1 MHPVWSGCT
10 SLNRARPR
18 WTRSTGT
25 WVFFCI
31 PRRIPATQRLA
42 QFTAIFFCS
51 EAPEKLCVRRLTR
64 WWWNFKKTWVN
75 CSFNHTSC
83 NNHKKETFFFYV
95 ACESCEF
102 LGRRPNVTFRTS
114 LWTHYIVFL
123 AVENKLTHS
132 WSSWPGGLFLMK
144 AP

>member
-10 SLNRARPR
+10 SLNGACPR

-25 WVFFCI
+25 CVFFCI
-31 PRRIPATQRLA
+31 PRRIPATRRLA

-64 WWWNFKKTWVN
+64 WWWNFKKLGWTVPLTIPRAITTKRK
-75 CSFNHTSC
+75 S
-83 NNHKKETFFFYV
+83 FFFYV

-102 LGRRPNVTFRTS
+102 LGRRQNVTFRTS